1 MAVDR
6 TILHLV
12 GEKKSGGGGGEG
24 WGWEADT
31 DPLPFK
37 IMACALLSLNY
48 APAHGRVFRCLNVFD
63 GV

>member
-6 TILHLV
+6 TILHLI
-12 GEKKSGGGGGEG
+12 GKKNSGGVGVGGGE
-24 WGWEADT
+24 AVT